1 MQAAVFS
8 QALTNKMIP
17 VLPNYRGISPYID
30 ASLLLSYDGGLKSTS
45 IFEAAPA
52 GYLTEQRGDGSI
64 ASYGM
69 MCCY

>member
-30 ASLLLSYDGGLKSTS
+30 ASLVLSYDNGRLKSTS

-52 GYLTEQRGDGSI
+52 GYLTEQRG
-64 ASYGM
+64 
-69 MCCY
+69 

>member
-52 GYLTEQRGDGSI
+52 GYLTEQRG
-64 ASYGM
+64 
-69 MCCY
+69 